1 MRMDLIQMMRIQI
14 QSQIVKIVGMMK
26 MELKKEK
33 ENPLH
38 KLKYLNSSLMDK

>member
-1 MRMDLIQMMRIQI
+1 
-14 QSQIVKIVGMMK
+14 

-38 KLKYLNSSLMDK
+38 KLKYLNNSLMDKWIGQNKKL